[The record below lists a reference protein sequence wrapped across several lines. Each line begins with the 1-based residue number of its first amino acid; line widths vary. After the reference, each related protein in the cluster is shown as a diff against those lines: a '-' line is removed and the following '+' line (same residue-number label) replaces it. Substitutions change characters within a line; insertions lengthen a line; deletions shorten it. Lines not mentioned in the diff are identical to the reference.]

1 MNDNK
6 FLIELTNMIVDLK
19 ILENELDEADW
30 KDKGKIYEYNELIE
44 NILIFLKERL

>member
-19 ILENELDEADW
+19 ILENELDESDW
-30 KDKGKIYEYNELIE
+30 KDEDKIYEYNELIE

>member
-19 ILENELDEADW
+19 ILENELDEANW
-30 KDKGKIYEYNELIE
+30 KDDDKIYEYNELIE

>member
-19 ILENELDEADW
+19 ILENELDEEDW
-30 KDKGKIYEYNELIE
+30 KDEDKIYEYNELIE

>member
-30 KDKGKIYEYNELIE
+30 KDEDKIYEYNEQIE